1 MQTVPAHTEEEHTVR
16 QAARLQW
23 GGTQGPMHCPV
34 RESYS
39 ILKGR
44 KFTQRKLELQA
55 DMCKDVQNSAKK
67 HLRPKTYGKEPSTLH
82 STGTQL
88 QGAQLTLTA

>member
-44 KFTQRKLELQA
+44 KFT
-55 DMCKDVQNSAKK
+55 
-67 HLRPKTYGKEPSTLH
+67 KET
-82 STGTQL
+82 
-88 QGAQLTLTA
+88 